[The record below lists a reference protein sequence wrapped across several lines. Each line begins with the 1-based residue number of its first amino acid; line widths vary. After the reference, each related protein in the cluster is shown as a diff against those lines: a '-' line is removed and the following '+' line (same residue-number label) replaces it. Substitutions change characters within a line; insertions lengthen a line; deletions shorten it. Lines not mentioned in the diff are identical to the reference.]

1 MKFSCFSIRIIM
13 ILSAAAMVVT
23 GVSAQEVSS
32 QKTRPGEVLS
42 SEPEAQINPLK
53 PADTSSPRDT
63 LQSFFADTEIVLS
76 DLQENNVITSE
87 TGYRAYERVV
97 SMLDFSLTPNGDSR
111 MTMARHAL
119 LLLEILNRI
128 ELPPDSDI
136 PGDDDVAQSGMKQW
150 SIPDTELTIQR
161 IEKGPRAGEFLFSA
175 GTVERLHRYYLL
187 VKHLPYKREG
197 AYNIF
202 EKYTGTDR
210 YEDYN
215 ERLMRILLMP
225 VDAESPRATL
235 TGFLDSVNRAYT
247 LVMETNAALKAD
259 PPQITRNEARETE
272 KIARNL
278 MRRAMATLDLS
289 RTSVS
294 IRDDVGKESVL
305 QLKEILDKLVLPL
318 IDSVP
323 NLAMV
328 RSEKERI
335 SKTTSGHVGQIRW
348 RYPNTTIEI
357 VEIMDGPQKGRFL
370 FSADTVKRL
379 DQLYRK
385 VRHLPY
391 RRDNSEL
398 AREYV
403 SPGIS
408 KGFYEYYIST
418 PGILIPGATV
428 WGGLIES
435 LPDWFDTMYGD
446 QTVWQWI
453 FLGIS
458 LFLGVLFLVKLHGL
472 LLRRPEELSDS
483 NRNWRRVLFYLVA
496 AGTSIF
502 LFHFVDEIITITGT
516 ALYVSRISL
525 EMLFWFSL
533 STVVLFFAGA
543 LAESIVG
550 SPKIDPEGIQASYIR
565 GFFGLVGFFAATA
578 VFITGLSRVG
588 VSLVP
593 LLAGVGIGGLAIAL
607 AARPTIENI
616 IGSFMIFLDKPYQ
629 VGQRVNVMG
638 QNGTVE
644 AIGLRST
651 KIRLLTGHLT
661 SIPNEKMAS
670 VEVENIGRRPHIRR
684 VFNITITYDTPPE
697 KITRAIE
704 ILREILAVP
713 KAPEFG
719 ESETDEA
726 IEKAISRGAPPPLAA
741 MIADIERD
749 FHPNLA
755 INKPDF
761 LPRVSFNEFN
771 ADSLNILI
779 IYWYHPPQY
788 WDYLDHATWV
798 NIQIK
803 ERFNAEGIDF
813 AFPTQTLHLAGD
825 NKRPISVG
833 QRSAA
838 KEEELELSS
847 LRSQPVESLPS
858 RASGSND

>member
-1 MKFSCFSIRIIM
+1 MNFSKLFINLIVIWFT
-13 ILSAAAMVVT
+13 AAMVVT

-32 QKTRPGEVLS
+32 QTTRPGEVLS
-42 SEPEAQINPLK
+42 SEPDAVKNPLK

-63 LQSFFADTEIVLS
+63 LQSFFTDMEIALS

-87 TGYRAYERVV
+87 AGYRAYKRVM

-119 LLLEILNRI
+119 LLLEILNRV
-128 ELPPDSDI
+128 ELPPESDI
-136 PGDDDVAQSGMKQW
+136 PGDDEIAQSGIIQW
-150 SIPDTELTIQR
+150 SIPDTRLTIQR
-161 IEKGPRAGEFLFSA
+161 IENGPRTGEFLFSA
-175 GTVERLHRYYLL
+175 RTVERLRRMYLL

-197 AYNIF
+197 AYDIY
-202 EKYTGTDR
+202 EKFTGTESSDDY
-210 YEDYN
+210 YESMMQN
-215 ERLMRILLMP
+215 LLRP

-235 TGFLDSVNRAYT
+235 DGFLGSVNRAYT
-247 LVMETNAALKAD
+247 LVMKTNAALEAS
-259 PPQITRNEARETE
+259 PPKITRDEARKAETFAMDL
-272 KIARNL
+272 I
-278 MRRAMATLDLS
+278 RRAMATLDMS
-289 RTSVS
+289 RTSAS
-294 IRDDVGKESVL
+294 IRYDVGTESVF
-305 QLKEILDKLVLPL
+305 QLKEILDRLALPL

-323 NLAMV
+323 SLEMV

-335 SKTTSGHVGQIRW
+335 SKTTSGADGQIRW

-357 VEIMDGPQKGRFL
+357 IEIMEGPQKGRFL

-391 RRDNSEL
+391 RRDNSDL

-418 PGILIPGATV
+418 PGILIPRATI

-435 LPDWFDTMYGD
+435 LPDWFNIVYGD

-458 LFLGVLFLVKLHGL
+458 LCLGVFFLVTLHGM
-472 LLRRPEELSDS
+472 LLRRPIELSDA

-502 LFHFVDEIITITGT
+502 LFHFIDEIITITGT

-525 EMLFWFSL
+525 EMLLWLFL
-533 STVVLFFAGA
+533 STVVFFGAGA
-543 LAESIVG
+543 LAETIVA

-565 GFFGLVGFFAATA
+565 GLFGLLGFFGSAAI
-578 VFITGLSRVG
+578 FITGLSRVG

-593 LLAGVGIGGLAIAL
+593 LLTGVGIGGLAIAL

-616 IGSFMIFLDKPYQ
+616 IGSFMIFLDKPFS
-629 VGQRVNVMG
+629 VGQRVTVLG
-638 QNGTVE
+638 QDGTVE
-644 AIGLRST
+644 SIGLRST

-661 SIPNEKMAS
+661 SIPNEKMAA
-670 VEVENIGRRPHIRR
+670 VEVVNIGRRPHIRR
-684 VFNITITYDTPPE
+684 LFNVTITYDTPPD
-697 KITRAIE
+697 KINRALE
-704 ILREILAVP
+704 ILREILSVP
-713 KAPEFG
+713 ERPAM
-719 ESETDEA
+719 ETTDGTEELADAIATVEAEQNIHPNEA
-726 IEKAISRGAPPPLAA
+726 IN
-741 MIADIERD
+741 
-749 FHPNLA
+749 HPDY
-755 INKPDF
+755 P
-761 LPRVSFNEFN
+761 PRVSFNEFN
-771 ADSLNILI
+771 ADSLNILV
-779 IYWYHPPQY
+779 IYWYHPPDY
-788 WDYLDHATWV
+788 WAFLDLASWINTRIV
-798 NIQIK
+798 

-825 NKRPISVG
+825 EKRPLGVG
-833 QRSAA
+833 QRVVSKDDASTAGGTGFENGAVSDSAGSRGTA
-838 KEEELELSS
+838 ADIS
-847 LRSQPVESLPS
+847 RPES
-858 RASGSND
+858 

>member
-1 MKFSCFSIRIIM
+1 MKSSKLIIHLIM
-13 ILSAAAMVVT
+13 IWFTAAIVATSA
-23 GVSAQEVSS
+23 SAQEVSS
-32 QKTRPGEVLS
+32 RLTRPTEDLS
-42 SEPEAQINPLK
+42 FEADTLINPLK

-63 LQSFFADTEIVLS
+63 LQSFFTDIEIVLI
-76 DLQENNVITSE
+76 DLQDKVITTE
-87 TGYRAYERVV
+87 AGYRAYKRIM

-111 MTMARHAL
+111 MTMARRSL

-128 ELPPDSDI
+128 ELPPESDI
-136 PGDDDVAQSGMKQW
+136 PGDDEVAQSGLKQW
-150 SIPDTELTIQR
+150 TIPDTRLTIQR
-161 IEKGPRAGEFLFSA
+161 IENGPQAGEFLFSA
-175 GTVERLHRYYLL
+175 GTVERLRRDYLL

-202 EKYTGTDR
+202 EKFTGSEGFD
-210 YEDYN
+210 DYN
-215 ERLMRILLMP
+215 DRLLQNILRP

-235 TGFLDSVNRAYT
+235 VGFLDSVNRAYT
-247 LVMETNAALKAD
+247 LVMETNAALKAS
-259 PPQITRNEARETE
+259 PPRITRDDAREAE
-272 KIARNL
+272 NFAMNL
-278 MRRAMATLDLS
+278 LNRAMATLDMS
-289 RTSVS
+289 RTSAS
-294 IRDDVGKESVL
+294 IRDDVGMESVL
-305 QLKEILDKLVLPL
+305 QLKEILDRLVLPL

-335 SKTTSGHVGQIRW
+335 SKTTSGNVGQIRW
-348 RYPNTTIEI
+348 RYPTTTIEM

-391 RRDNSEL
+391 RRDNSKL

-403 SPGIS
+403 SPGKS

-472 LLRRPEELSDS
+472 LLRWPEELSDA

-496 AGTSIF
+496 TGTSIF

-525 EMLFWFSL
+525 DMLLWLSL

-543 LAESIVG
+543 LAESIVA

-565 GFFGLVGFFAATA
+565 GLFGLLGFFGAAA
-578 VFITGLSRVG
+578 IFINGLSRVG

-684 VFNITITYDTPPE
+684 VFNITITYDTPPD
-697 KITRAIE
+697 KISRAIE

-713 KAPEFG
+713 DATEEETTDTTTKLADEDAQKQANTSAVTKAPP
-719 ESETDEA
+719 A
-726 IEKAISRGAPPPLAA
+726 LAA
-741 MIADIERD
+741 MIEDIEKD
-749 FHPNLA
+749 DHPNVA
-755 INKPDF
+755 INQPDF
-761 LPRVSFNEFN
+761 EPRVSFNEFN
-771 ADSLNILI
+771 ADSLNILV
-779 IYWYHPPQY
+779 IYWYHPPNY

-825 NKRPISVG
+825 DKRPLDVG
-833 QRSAA
+833 QRQVS
-838 KEEELELSS
+838 KEE
-847 LRSQPVESLPS
+847 
-858 RASGSND
+858 A